1 MTTIS
6 WWGNAEK
13 SRENS
18 SRRLGRLASTKGFGW
33 YADGSN
39 PIDIL
44 IYTHY
49 THSMSVRLQVVMD
62 ESELEKIRASAKE
75 RGMTVS
81 EFVRE
86 TLRDARRQVPS
97 GKAERKIAA
106 IRTAN
111 GYAYPTADIDQ
122 MLGEIERGY
131 GETGE

>member
-1 MTTIS
+1 
-6 WWGNAEK
+6 
-13 SRENS
+13 
-18 SRRLGRLASTKGFGW
+18 
-33 YADGSN
+33 
-39 PIDIL
+39 
-44 IYTHY
+44 
-49 THSMSVRLQVVMD
+49 MD